1 MLTALLVDDEPLANE
16 RMRGLLADCGGV
28 ECIGTAGSVA
38 AARKALETLSPDV
51 IFLDM
56 EMPGGTG
63 LDLLPSVPDGTQ
75 VVFVTAY
82 EKYAVEAFAAAA
94 LDYLV
99 KPVNPERLSETLR
112 RLKKHADR
120 QRLQPTAASATSA
133 GEGDDGPVDGS
144 AVPGG
149 PGGAER
155 PGATDGTDSTAGAG
169 GRALGDTINLRLR
182 RSKRVA
188 AVTFDDIC
196 WIESLQ
202 NYTRVCLRNPGRLHI
217 FRRRLGEWE
226 VDLPAG
232 VFTRLGRSILV
243 RTESIEETE
252 WTSRNEKVLKFGA
265 GIEPLV
271 IGRLA
276 AMRLRDILDGEG
288 AETP

>member
-1 MLTALLVDDEPLANE
+1 MFTALLVDDEPLANE
-16 RMRGLLADCGGV
+16 RMRGLLSDCGGV

-112 RLKKHADR
+112 RLKKLADL

-133 GEGDDGPVDGS
+133 GEDDDDPVES
-144 AVPGG
+144 PAVPGG
-149 PGGAER
+149 PDG
-155 PGATDGTDSTAGAG
+155 TDGTDGTD
-169 GRALGDTINLRLR
+169 GRALGDTIHVRLR
-182 RSKRVA
+182 HSKRVA
-188 AVTFDDIC
+188 AVTLDDIC

-232 VFTRLGRSILV
+232 VFTRLGRSMLV
-243 RTESIEETE
+243 RSESIEETE

-276 AMRLRDILDGEG
+276 ALRLRDILDGEG
-288 AETP
+288 EGAP

>member
-28 ECIGTAGSVA
+28 NCIGTAGSVA
-38 AARKALETLSPDV
+38 TARKALETLAPDV

-63 LDLLPSVPDGTQ
+63 LDLLPSVPEGTQ

-82 EKYAVEAFAAAA
+82 EKYALEAFAAAA

-112 RLKKHADR
+112 RVKRFADL
-120 QRLQPTAASATSA
+120 QRLQPTAANEPSEPSP
-133 GEGDDGPVDGS
+133 GEDDDDETPVAS
-144 AVPGG
+144 PGG
-149 PGGAER
+149 PSG
-155 PGATDGTDSTAGAG
+155 PGQSG
-169 GRALGDTINLRLR
+169 LGDTIHVRLR
-182 RSKRVA
+182 HSRLLA
-188 AVTFDDIC
+188 AVTIDDIC

-202 NYTRVCLRNPGRLHI
+202 NYTRVCLRNPGRVLL

-226 VDLPAG
+226 GDLPAG
-232 VFTRLGRSILV
+232 VFARLGRSLLV
-243 RTESIEETE
+243 RTDAIAETE
-252 WTSRNEKVLKFGA
+252 WKSRNDKVLKFGA

-276 AMRLRDILDGEG
+276 AMRLRDIFDGEG
-288 AETP
+288 EEAP

>member
-28 ECIGTAGSVA
+28 NCIGTAGSVA
-38 AARKALETLSPDV
+38 TARKALETLAPDV

-63 LDLLPSVPDGTQ
+63 LDLLPSVPEGTQ

-112 RLKKHADR
+112 RVKRFADL
-120 QRLQPTAASATSA
+120 QRLQPTAANEPSELSPGEDVDDDPVAIPA
-133 GEGDDGPVDGS
+133 G
-144 AVPGG
+144 PGG
-149 PGGAER
+149 PGESG
-155 PGATDGTDSTAGAG
+155 P
-169 GRALGDTINLRLR
+169 GDTIHVRLR
-182 RSKRVA
+182 HSRLLA
-188 AVTFDDIC
+188 AVTIDRIC
-196 WIESLQ
+196 WIESLR
-202 NYTRVCLRNPGRLHI
+202 NYTRVCLRNPGRVVL
-217 FRRRLGEWE
+217 FRRRLGDWE

-232 VFTRLGRSILV
+232 VFARLGRSLLV
-243 RTESIEETE
+243 RTDAIAETE
-252 WTSRNEKVLKFGA
+252 WKSRNDKVLKFGA

-276 AMRLRDILDGEG
+276 AMRLRDIFDGEG
-288 AETP
+288 EEAP

>member
-28 ECIGTAGSVA
+28 TCIGTAGSVA
-38 AARKALETLSPDV
+38 TARKALETLSPDV

-56 EMPGGTG
+56 EMPGGSG
-63 LDLLPSVPDGTQ
+63 LDLLPSVPEGMQ

-82 EKYAVEAFAAAA
+82 EKYAVEAFAADA

-112 RLKKHADR
+112 RLKKLADL
-120 QRLQPTAASATSA
+120 QRLEATAARETSA
-133 GEGDDGPVDGS
+133 PSPEEDDDENPIS
-144 AVPGG
+144 SP
-149 PGGAER
+149 AE
-155 PGATDGTDSTAGAG
+155 AAGRG
-169 GRALGDTINLRLR
+169 LGDTVHVRLR
-182 RSKRVA
+182 HSRRAA
-188 AVTFDDIC
+188 AVTIDRIC

-202 NYTRVCLRNPGRLHI
+202 NYTRVCLRNPSRVQL

-226 VDLPAG
+226 GDLPAG
-232 VFTRLGRSILV
+232 LFARLGRSLLV
-243 RTESIEETE
+243 RTDAIEETE
-252 WTSRNEKVLKFGA
+252 WKSRNDKVLKFGE

-276 AMRLRDILDGEG
+276 AMRLRDILDGAGE
-288 AETP
+288 AAP

>member
-28 ECIGTAGSVA
+28 NCIGTAGSVA
-38 AARKALETLSPDV
+38 AARKALETLAPDV

-63 LDLLPSVPDGTQ
+63 LDLLPSVPEGTQ

-82 EKYAVEAFAAAA
+82 EKYALEAFAAAA

-112 RLKKHADR
+112 RLKKLADL
-120 QRLQPTAASATSA
+120 QRLQPTAASELS
-133 GEGDDGPVDGS
+133 ELSPGDDVDDDPV
-144 AVPGG
+144 AIPAG
-149 PGGAER
+149 PGASGER
-155 PGATDGTDSTAGAG
+155 G
-169 GRALGDTINLRLR
+169 LGDTIHVRLR
-182 RSKRVA
+182 HSRLLA
-188 AVTFDDIC
+188 ALTIDRIC
-196 WIESLQ
+196 WIESLR
-202 NYTRVCLRNPGRLHI
+202 NYTRVCLRNPGRVVL

-226 VDLPAG
+226 GDLPAG
-232 VFTRLGRSILV
+232 LFARLGRSLLV
-243 RTESIEETE
+243 RTDAIAETE
-252 WTSRNEKVLKFGA
+252 WKSRNEKVLKFGA

-288 AETP
+288 EGAP

>member
-28 ECIGTAGSVA
+28 NCIGTAGSVA
-38 AARKALETLSPDV
+38 AARKALETLAPDV

-63 LDLLPSVPDGTQ
+63 LDLLPSVPEGTQ

-82 EKYAVEAFAAAA
+82 EKYALEAFAAAA

-112 RLKKHADR
+112 RVKRFADL
-120 QRLQPTAASATSA
+120 QRLQPTAANEPSELSP
-133 GEGDDGPVDGS
+133 GDDVDDDPVAIPAG
-144 AVPGG
+144 PGG
-149 PGGAER
+149 PGESG
-155 PGATDGTDSTAGAG
+155 P
-169 GRALGDTINLRLR
+169 GDTIHVRLR
-182 RSKRVA
+182 HSRQLA
-188 AVTFDDIC
+188 AVTIDRIC

-202 NYTRVCLRNPGRLHI
+202 NYTRVCLRNPGRVVI

-232 VFTRLGRSILV
+232 VFARLGRSLLV
-243 RTESIEETE
+243 RTDAIAETE
-252 WTSRNEKVLKFGA
+252 WKSRNDKVLKFGA

-276 AMRLRDILDGEG
+276 AMRLRDIFDGEG
-288 AETP
+288 EEAP

>member
-1 MLTALLVDDEPLANE
+1 MLTALIVDDEPLANE

-28 ECIGTAGSVA
+28 TCLGAAGSVV
-38 AARKALETLSPDV
+38 AARNALETRRPDV
-51 IFLDM
+51 IFLDV

-63 LDLLPSVPDGTQ
+63 LDLLPSVPEGTQ

-82 EKYAVEAFAAAA
+82 EKYAVEAFAADA

-112 RLKKHADR
+112 RLKKLADL
-120 QRLQPTAASATSA
+120 QRLEATRASETGTAADVADDDPVARPA
-133 GEGDDGPVDGS
+133 GH
-144 AVPGG
+144 GG
-149 PGGAER
+149 PGER
-155 PGATDGTDSTAGAG
+155 G
-169 GRALGDTINLRLR
+169 LGDTVHVRLR
-182 RSKRVA
+182 HSRRAA
-188 AVTFDDIC
+188 AVTIDEIC

-202 NYTRVCLRNPGRLHI
+202 NYTRVCLRNPGRVQL

-232 VFTRLGRSILV
+232 LFARLGRSLLV
-243 RTESIEETE
+243 RTDAIAETE
-252 WTSRNEKVLKFGA
+252 WKSRNDKVLKFGD

-288 AETP
+288 EEAS

>member
-16 RMRGLLADCGGV
+16 RMQSLLRAHDDIEIV
-28 ECIGTAGSVA
+28 GTAGSVA
-38 AARKALETLSPDV
+38 AAQKALESLRPDV
-51 IFLDM
+51 VFLDV

-63 LDLLPSVPDGTQ
+63 LELLPSVPEGMQ

-112 RLKKHADR
+112 RLKKLADL
-120 QRLQPTAASATSA
+120 QRLQPTAAGATSA
-133 GEGDDGPVDGS
+133 GDDDDPVES
-144 AVPGG
+144 AAVPGG
-149 PGGAER
+149 PSGTGG
-155 PGATDGTDSTAGAG
+155 PGGTG
-169 GRALGDTINLRLR
+169 GTTLGDTIYVRLR
-182 RSKRVA
+182 HSKRAA

-202 NYTRVCLRNPGRLHI
+202 NYTRVCLRNPGRVQL

-226 VDLPAG
+226 AELPAG
-232 VFTRLGRSILV
+232 LFARLGRSILV
-243 RTESIEETE
+243 RTERIEETE
-252 WTSRNEKVLKFGA
+252 WTSRNEKVLKFGP

-276 AMRLRDILDGEG
+276 ALRLRDILDGEG
-288 AETP
+288 PP

>member
-28 ECIGTAGSVA
+28 NCIGTAGSVA
-38 AARKALETLSPDV
+38 TARKALETLSPDV

-63 LDLLPSVPDGTQ
+63 LDLLPSVPEGTQ

-82 EKYAVEAFAAAA
+82 EKYALEAFAAAA

-112 RLKKHADR
+112 RVKRFADL
-120 QRLQPTAASATSA
+120 QRLQPTAANEPSEPSP
-133 GEGDDGPVDGS
+133 GEDVDDETPV
-144 AVPGG
+144 ARPVG
-149 PGGAER
+149 PGESG
-155 PGATDGTDSTAGAG
+155 P
-169 GRALGDTINLRLR
+169 GDTIHVRLR
-182 RSKRVA
+182 HSRLLA
-188 AVTFDDIC
+188 AVTVDRIC
-196 WIESLQ
+196 WIESLR
-202 NYTRVCLRNPGRLHI
+202 NYTRVCLRNPGRVVL
-217 FRRRLGEWE
+217 FRRRLGDWE

-232 VFTRLGRSILV
+232 VFARLGRSLLV
-243 RTESIEETE
+243 RTDAIAETE
-252 WTSRNEKVLKFGA
+252 WKSRNDKVLKFGA

-276 AMRLRDILDGEG
+276 AMRLRDIFDGEG
-288 AETP
+288 EEAP

>member
-28 ECIGTAGSVA
+28 DCIGTAGSVA
-38 AARKALETLSPDV
+38 AARKALETLAPDV

-63 LDLLPSVPDGTQ
+63 LDLLPSVPEGTQ
-75 VVFVTAY
+75 VVFVTAH

-112 RLKKHADR
+112 RLKKFADL
-120 QRLQPTAASATSA
+120 QRLQPTAANETSETSPGEDDDDETLVAIPA
-133 GEGDDGPVDGS
+133 G
-144 AVPGG
+144 PGG
-149 PGGAER
+149 PGER
-155 PGATDGTDSTAGAG
+155 GLS
-169 GRALGDTINLRLR
+169 DTIHLRIR
-182 RSKRVA
+182 HTKRLA
-188 AVTFDDIC
+188 AVPIDDIC

-202 NYTRVCLRNPGRLHI
+202 NYTRVCLRNPGRLHL

-232 VFTRLGRSILV
+232 LFARLGRSLLV
-243 RTESIEETE
+243 RTDAIAETE
-252 WTSRNEKVLKFGA
+252 WKSRNETVLKFGA

-288 AETP
+288 EGAP

>member
-28 ECIGTAGSVA
+28 NCIGTAGSVA
-38 AARKALETLSPDV
+38 AARKALEMLAPDV

-63 LDLLPSVPDGTQ
+63 LDLLPSVPEGTQ

-82 EKYAVEAFAAAA
+82 EKYALEAFAAAA

-99 KPVNPERLSETLR
+99 KPVNPERLTETLR
-112 RLKKHADR
+112 RVKRFADL
-120 QRLQPTAASATSA
+120 QRLQPTAANEPSEPSP
-133 GEGDDGPVDGS
+133 GEDDDDETPVAS
-144 AVPGG
+144 PGG
-149 PGGAER
+149 PGG
-155 PGATDGTDSTAGAG
+155 PGEIGP
-169 GRALGDTINLRLR
+169 GDTIHVRLR
-182 RSKRVA
+182 HSRLLA
-188 AVTFDDIC
+188 AVTIDDIC

-202 NYTRVCLRNPGRLHI
+202 NYTRVCLRNPGRVLI

-226 VDLPAG
+226 GDLPAG
-232 VFTRLGRSILV
+232 VFARLGRSLLV
-243 RTESIEETE
+243 RTDAIEETE
-252 WTSRNEKVLKFGA
+252 WKSRNDKVLKFGA

-276 AMRLRDILDGEG
+276 AMRLRDIFDGEG
-288 AETP
+288 EETP

>member
-28 ECIGTAGSVA
+28 ECIGTAGSVV

-112 RLKKHADR
+112 RLKKLADL
-120 QRLQPTAASATSA
+120 QRLQPTAATATST
-133 GEGDDGPVDGS
+133 GEDDDPVDGA

-149 PGGAER
+149 PSGAER
-155 PGATDGTDSTAGAG
+155 PGATDATAGAG
-169 GRALGDTINLRLR
+169 GRALGDTINIRLR
-182 RSKRVA
+182 RSKSVA

-202 NYTRVCLRNPGRLHI
+202 NYTRVCLRNPGRLHV

-252 WTSRNEKVLKFGA
+252 WKSRNEKVLKFGA

-276 AMRLRDILDGEG
+276 ALRLRDILDGEG
-288 AETP
+288 EGAP

>member
-28 ECIGTAGSVA
+28 DCIGTAGSVA

-75 VVFVTAY
+75 VVFVTAH
-82 EKYAVEAFAAAA
+82 EKYALEAFAAAA

-112 RLKKHADR
+112 RLKKFADL
-120 QRLQPTAASATSA
+120 QRLQPTAANETSETSPGEDDDDETLVAIPA
-133 GEGDDGPVDGS
+133 G
-144 AVPGG
+144 PGG
-149 PGGAER
+149 PGER
-155 PGATDGTDSTAGAG
+155 GLS
-169 GRALGDTINLRLR
+169 DTIHLRIR
-182 RSKRVA
+182 HTKRLA
-188 AVTFDDIC
+188 AVPIDDIC

-202 NYTRVCLRNPGRLHI
+202 NYTRVCLRNPGRLHL

-232 VFTRLGRSILV
+232 LFARLGRSLLV
-243 RTESIEETE
+243 RTDAIAETE
-252 WTSRNEKVLKFGA
+252 FKSRNEKVLKFGA

-288 AETP
+288 EGAP

>member
-28 ECIGTAGSVA
+28 NCIGTAGSVA
-38 AARKALETLSPDV
+38 TARKALEALAPDV

-63 LDLLPSVPDGTQ
+63 LDLLPSVPEGTQ

-82 EKYAVEAFAAAA
+82 EKYALEAFAAAA

-99 KPVNPERLSETLR
+99 KPVNPERLTETLR
-112 RLKKHADR
+112 RVKRFADL
-120 QRLQPTAASATSA
+120 QRLQPTAANEPSELSPGEDDDDDSVAIPA
-133 GEGDDGPVDGS
+133 G
-144 AVPGG
+144 PGG
-149 PGGAER
+149 PGEIG
-155 PGATDGTDSTAGAG
+155 P
-169 GRALGDTINLRLR
+169 GDTIHVRLR
-182 RSKRVA
+182 HSRLLA
-188 AVTFDDIC
+188 AVTIDDIC

-202 NYTRVCLRNPGRLHI
+202 NYTRVCLRNPGRVLI

-226 VDLPAG
+226 GDLPAG
-232 VFTRLGRSILV
+232 VFARLGRSLLV
-243 RTESIEETE
+243 RTDAIEETE
-252 WTSRNEKVLKFGA
+252 WKSRNDKVLKFGA

-276 AMRLRDILDGEG
+276 AMRLRDIFDGEG
-288 AETP
+288 EEAP

>member
-28 ECIGTAGSVA
+28 NCIGTAGSVA
-38 AARKALETLSPDV
+38 AARKALETLAPDV

-63 LDLLPSVPDGTQ
+63 LDLLPSVHEGTQ

-112 RLKKHADR
+112 RLKKLADL
-120 QRLQPTAASATSA
+120 QRLQPTAASELSP
-133 GEGDDGPVDGS
+133 GEDVDDDPVAS
-144 AVPGG
+144 PAG
-149 PGGAER
+149 PGGSGER
-155 PGATDGTDSTAGAG
+155 G
-169 GRALGDTINLRLR
+169 LGDTIHVRLR
-182 RSKRVA
+182 HSRLLA
-188 AVTFDDIC
+188 ALTIDRIC
-196 WIESLQ
+196 WIESLR
-202 NYTRVCLRNPGRLHI
+202 NYTRVCLRNPGRVVL

-226 VDLPAG
+226 GDLPAG
-232 VFTRLGRSILV
+232 LFARLGRSLLV
-243 RTESIEETE
+243 RTDAIAETE
-252 WTSRNEKVLKFGA
+252 WKSRNEKVLKFGA

-271 IGRLA
+271 LGRLA
-276 AMRLRDILDGEG
+276 AMRLRDILDGDGEE
-288 AETP
+288 AP

>member
-28 ECIGTAGSVA
+28 NCIGTAGSVA
-38 AARKALETLSPDV
+38 TARKALEALAPDV

-63 LDLLPSVPDGTQ
+63 LDLLPSVPEGTQ

-82 EKYAVEAFAAAA
+82 EKYALEAFAAAA

-112 RLKKHADR
+112 RVKRFADL
-120 QRLQPTAASATSA
+120 QRLQPTAANEPSEPSP
-133 GEGDDGPVDGS
+133 GEDVDDEPVAIPAGPV
-144 AVPGG
+144 G
-149 PGGAER
+149 PGESG
-155 PGATDGTDSTAGAG
+155 P
-169 GRALGDTINLRLR
+169 GDTIHVRLR
-182 RSKRVA
+182 HSRLLTALTIDR
-188 AVTFDDIC
+188 IC
-196 WIESLQ
+196 WIESLR
-202 NYTRVCLRNPGRLHI
+202 NYTRVCLRNPGRVVL

-226 VDLPAG
+226 GDLPAG
-232 VFTRLGRSILV
+232 VFARLGRSLLV
-243 RTESIEETE
+243 RTDAIEEIE
-252 WTSRNEKVLKFGA
+252 WKSRNDKVLKFGA

-288 AETP
+288 EGAP

>member
-28 ECIGTAGSVA
+28 NCIGTAGSVA
-38 AARKALETLSPDV
+38 TARKALEALAPDV

-63 LDLLPSVPDGTQ
+63 LDLLPSVPEGTQ

-82 EKYAVEAFAAAA
+82 EKYALEAFAAAA

-112 RLKKHADR
+112 RVKRFADL
-120 QRLQPTAASATSA
+120 QRLQPTAANEPSELSPGEDDDDDPVAIPA
-133 GEGDDGPVDGS
+133 G
-144 AVPGG
+144 PGG
-149 PGGAER
+149 PGESG
-155 PGATDGTDSTAGAG
+155 P
-169 GRALGDTINLRLR
+169 GDTIHVRLR
-182 RSKRVA
+182 HSRHLA
-188 AVTFDDIC
+188 AVTIDRIC
-196 WIESLQ
+196 WIESLR
-202 NYTRVCLRNPGRLHI
+202 NYTRVCLRNPGRVVL
-217 FRRRLGEWE
+217 FRRRLGDWE

-232 VFTRLGRSILV
+232 VFARLGRSLLV
-243 RTESIEETE
+243 RTDAIAETE
-252 WTSRNEKVLKFGA
+252 WKSRNDKVLKFGA

-276 AMRLRDILDGEG
+276 AMRLRDIFDGEG
-288 AETP
+288 GEAP

>member
-28 ECIGTAGSVA
+28 NCIGTAGSVA
-38 AARKALETLSPDV
+38 TARKALEALAPDV

-63 LDLLPSVPDGTQ
+63 LDLLPSVPEGTQ

-82 EKYAVEAFAAAA
+82 EKYALEAFAAAA

-99 KPVNPERLSETLR
+99 KPVNPERLTETLR
-112 RLKKHADR
+112 RVKRFADL
-120 QRLQPTAASATSA
+120 QRLQPTAANEPSEPSP
-133 GEGDDGPVDGS
+133 GEDDDDETPVAS
-144 AVPGG
+144 PGG
-149 PGGAER
+149 PGG
-155 PGATDGTDSTAGAG
+155 PGEIGP
-169 GRALGDTINLRLR
+169 GDTIHVRLR
-182 RSKRVA
+182 HSRLLA
-188 AVTFDDIC
+188 AVTIDDIC

-202 NYTRVCLRNPGRLHI
+202 NYTRVCLRNPGRVLI

-226 VDLPAG
+226 GDLPAG
-232 VFTRLGRSILV
+232 VFARLGRSLLV
-243 RTESIEETE
+243 RTDAIEETE
-252 WTSRNEKVLKFGA
+252 WKSRNDKVLKFGA

-276 AMRLRDILDGEG
+276 AMWLRDIFDGEG
-288 AETP
+288 EEAP

>member
-28 ECIGTAGSVA
+28 NCIGTAGSVA
-38 AARKALETLSPDV
+38 TARKALETLAPDV

-63 LDLLPSVPDGTQ
+63 LDLLPSVPEGTQ

-112 RLKKHADR
+112 RVKRFADL
-120 QRLQPTAASATSA
+120 QRLQPTAANEPSELSPGEDVDDDPVAIPA
-133 GEGDDGPVDGS
+133 G
-144 AVPGG
+144 PGG
-149 PGGAER
+149 PGEIG
-155 PGATDGTDSTAGAG
+155 P
-169 GRALGDTINLRLR
+169 GDTIHVRLR
-182 RSKRVA
+182 HSRLLA
-188 AVTFDDIC
+188 AVTVDEIC
-196 WIESLQ
+196 WIESLR
-202 NYTRVCLRNPGRLHI
+202 NYTRVCLRNPGRVVL
-217 FRRRLGEWE
+217 FRRRLGDWE

-232 VFTRLGRSILV
+232 VFARLGRSLLV
-243 RTESIEETE
+243 RTDAIAETE
-252 WTSRNEKVLKFGA
+252 WKSRNDKVLKFGA

-276 AMRLRDILDGEG
+276 AMRLRDIFDGEG
-288 AETP
+288 EEAP

>member
-16 RMRGLLADCGGV
+16 RMRGLLADSGGV
-28 ECIGTAGSVA
+28 NCIGTAGSVA
-38 AARKALETLSPDV
+38 TARKALETLAPDV

-63 LDLLPSVPDGTQ
+63 LDLLPSVPEGTQ

-112 RLKKHADR
+112 RVKRFADL
-120 QRLQPTAASATSA
+120 QRLQPTAANEPSELSP
-133 GEGDDGPVDGS
+133 GDDVDDDPVAIPAG
-144 AVPGG
+144 PGG
-149 PGGAER
+149 PGESG
-155 PGATDGTDSTAGAG
+155 
-169 GRALGDTINLRLR
+169 LGDTLHVRLR
-182 RSKRVA
+182 HSRLLA
-188 AVTFDDIC
+188 AVTIDEIC

-202 NYTRVCLRNPGRLHI
+202 NYTRVCLRNPGRVVI

-232 VFTRLGRSILV
+232 VFARLGRSLLV
-243 RTESIEETE
+243 RTDAIAETE
-252 WTSRNEKVLKFGA
+252 WKSRNDKVLKFGA

-276 AMRLRDILDGEG
+276 AMRLRDIFDGEG
-288 AETP
+288 QETP

>member
-38 AARKALETLSPDV
+38 GARKALETLSPDV

-63 LDLLPSVPDGTQ
+63 LDLLPSVPEGTQ

-112 RLKKHADR
+112 RVKRFADL
-120 QRLQPTAASATSA
+120 QRLQPTAANEPNPGEDVDDEPVAIPA
-133 GEGDDGPVDGS
+133 G
-144 AVPGG
+144 PGG
-149 PGGAER
+149 PGESG
-155 PGATDGTDSTAGAG
+155 P
-169 GRALGDTINLRLR
+169 GDTIHVRLR
-182 RSKRVA
+182 HSRLLTALTIDR
-188 AVTFDDIC
+188 IC
-196 WIESLQ
+196 WIESLR
-202 NYTRVCLRNPGRLHI
+202 NYTRVCLRNPGRVVL
-217 FRRRLGEWE
+217 FRRRLGDWE

-232 VFTRLGRSILV
+232 LFARLGRSLLV
-243 RTESIEETE
+243 RTDAIEETE
-252 WTSRNEKVLKFGA
+252 WKSRNDKVLKFGA

-276 AMRLRDILDGEG
+276 AMRLRDIFDGEG
-288 AETP
+288 EEAP

>member
-28 ECIGTAGSVA
+28 NCIGTAGSVA
-38 AARKALETLSPDV
+38 AARKALETLAPDV

-63 LDLLPSVPDGTQ
+63 LDLLPSVHEGTQ

-112 RLKKHADR
+112 RLKKLADL
-120 QRLQPTAASATSA
+120 QRLQPTAASELS
-133 GEGDDGPVDGS
+133 ELSPGDDVDDDPV
-144 AVPGG
+144 AIPAG
-149 PGGAER
+149 PGASGER
-155 PGATDGTDSTAGAG
+155 G
-169 GRALGDTINLRLR
+169 LGDTIHVRLR
-182 RSKRVA
+182 HSRLSA
-188 AVTFDDIC
+188 AVTIDRIC

-202 NYTRVCLRNPGRLHI
+202 NYTRVCLRNPGRVVL

-226 VDLPAG
+226 GDLPAG
-232 VFTRLGRSILV
+232 LFARLGRSLLV
-243 RTESIEETE
+243 RTDAIAETE
-252 WTSRNEKVLKFGA
+252 WKSRNEKVLKFGA

-288 AETP
+288 EGAP

>member
-51 IFLDM
+51 VFLDM

-99 KPVNPERLSETLR
+99 KPVNAERLSETLR
-112 RLKKHADR
+112 RLQKLADL
-120 QRLQPTAASATSA
+120 QRLQPTAASEVNAWKDNDDDNPVASPAGSA
-133 GEGDDGPVDGS
+133 GRG
-144 AVPGG
+144 
-149 PGGAER
+149 
-155 PGATDGTDSTAGAG
+155 
-169 GRALGDTINLRLR
+169 LGDTIHLRLR
-182 RSKRVA
+182 HTKRA
-188 AVTFDDIC
+188 AVVTIDDIC

-202 NYTRVCLRNPGRLHI
+202 NYTRVCLWNPGRIHV
-217 FRRRLGEWE
+217 FRRRLGQWE

-232 VFTRLGRSILV
+232 LFARLGRSVLV
-243 RTESIEETE
+243 RTERIEETE
-252 WTSRNEKVLKFGA
+252 WKSRNEKVLRFGA

-276 AMRLRDILDGEG
+276 AIRLREILDGEREG
-288 AETP
+288 AS

>member
-28 ECIGTAGSVA
+28 NCIGTAGSVA
-38 AARKALETLSPDV
+38 TARKALETLAPDV

-63 LDLLPSVPDGTQ
+63 LDLLPSVPEGTQ
-75 VVFVTAY
+75 VVFVTAH
-82 EKYAVEAFAAAA
+82 EKYALEAFAAAA

-99 KPVNPERLSETLR
+99 KPVNPERLTETLR
-112 RLKKHADR
+112 RVKRFADL
-120 QRLQPTAASATSA
+120 QRLQPTAANEPSEPSPGEDDDDDAVAIPA
-133 GEGDDGPVDGS
+133 G
-144 AVPGG
+144 PGG
-149 PGGAER
+149 PGESG
-155 PGATDGTDSTAGAG
+155 
-169 GRALGDTINLRLR
+169 LGDTIHVRLR
-182 RSKRVA
+182 HSRLLT
-188 AVTFDDIC
+188 AVTIDEIC

-202 NYTRVCLRNPGRLHI
+202 NYTRVCLRNPGRVVL

-232 VFTRLGRSILV
+232 LFARLGRSLLV
-243 RTESIEETE
+243 RTDAIVETE
-252 WTSRNEKVLKFGA
+252 WKSRNDKVLKFGA

-276 AMRLRDILDGEG
+276 AMRLRDIFDGEG
-288 AETP
+288 EEAP

>member
-63 LDLLPSVPDGTQ
+63 LDVLPSVPEWTQ

-82 EKYAVEAFAAAA
+82 EKYAVEAFAVAA

-112 RLKKHADR
+112 RLKKHTDR

-133 GEGDDGPVDGS
+133 GDADDDPVDGA

-149 PGGAER
+149 PGGAD
-155 PGATDGTDSTAGAG
+155 GTDGTDATAGAG
-169 GRALGDTINLRLR
+169 GRALDDTISVRLR
-182 RSKRVA
+182 HSKSVA

-217 FRRRLGEWE
+217 FRRRLREWE
-226 VDLPAG
+226 VDLPVG

-271 IGRLA
+271 VGRLA

-288 AETP
+288 EGAP

>member
-28 ECIGTAGSVA
+28 NCIGTAGSVA
-38 AARKALETLSPDV
+38 TARKALEALAPDV

-63 LDLLPSVPDGTQ
+63 LDLLPSVPEGTQ

-82 EKYAVEAFAAAA
+82 EKYALEAFAAAA

-112 RLKKHADR
+112 RVKRFADL
-120 QRLQPTAASATSA
+120 QRLQPTAANEPSEPSPGEDVDDEPVAIPA
-133 GEGDDGPVDGS
+133 G
-144 AVPGG
+144 PGG
-149 PGGAER
+149 PGEIG
-155 PGATDGTDSTAGAG
+155 P
-169 GRALGDTINLRLR
+169 GDTIHVRLR
-182 RSKRVA
+182 HSRLLTALTIDR
-188 AVTFDDIC
+188 IC
-196 WIESLQ
+196 WIESLR
-202 NYTRVCLRNPGRLHI
+202 NYTRVCLRNPGRVVL

-226 VDLPAG
+226 GDLPAG
-232 VFTRLGRSILV
+232 VFARLGRSLLV
-243 RTESIEETE
+243 RTDAIEEIE
-252 WTSRNEKVLKFGA
+252 WKSRNDKVLKFGA

-288 AETP
+288 EGAP

>member
-16 RMRGLLADCGGV
+16 RMRSLLRAHDDIEIV
-28 ECIGTAGSVA
+28 GTAGSVA
-38 AARKALETLSPDV
+38 AARKALESLRPDV
-51 IFLDM
+51 VFLDV

-63 LDLLPSVPDGTQ
+63 LELLPSVPEGMQ

-112 RLKKHADR
+112 RLKKLADL
-120 QRLQPTAASATSA
+120 QRLQPTAAGATRA
-133 GEGDDGPVDGS
+133 GDDDDPVES
-144 AVPGG
+144 AAVPGG
-149 PGGAER
+149 PGG
-155 PGATDGTDSTAGAG
+155 TG
-169 GRALGDTINLRLR
+169 GPALGDTIYVRLR
-182 RSKRVA
+182 YSKRAA
-188 AVTFDDIC
+188 AVTLNDIC

-202 NYTRVCLRNPGRLHI
+202 NYTRVCLRNPGRVLL

-226 VDLPAG
+226 AELPAG
-232 VFTRLGRSILV
+232 LFARLGRSILV
-243 RTESIEETE
+243 RTERIEETE

-276 AMRLRDILDGEG
+276 ALRLRDILDGEG
-288 AETP
+288 EGAP

>member
-16 RMRGLLADCGGV
+16 RMRGLLTDCGGV

-38 AARKALETLSPDV
+38 AARKALEMLSPDV

-63 LDLLPSVPDGTQ
+63 LDVLPSVPDGTQ

-112 RLKKHADR
+112 RLKKLADL
-120 QRLQPTAASATSA
+120 QRLQPTAATATST
-133 GEGDDGPVDGS
+133 GEDDDPVDGA

-149 PGGAER
+149 PGGTDR
-155 PGATDGTDSTAGAG
+155 PGATDATDGAG
-169 GRALGDTINLRLR
+169 GRALGDTINIRLR
-182 RSKRVA
+182 RSKSVA

-202 NYTRVCLRNPGRLHI
+202 NYTRVCLRNPGRLHV
-217 FRRRLGEWE
+217 FRRRLVEWE

-232 VFTRLGRSILV
+232 VLTRLGRSILV

-252 WTSRNEKVLKFGA
+252 WKSRNEKVLKFGA

-276 AMRLRDILDGEG
+276 ALRLRDILDGEG
-288 AETP
+288 EGAP

>member
-28 ECIGTAGSVA
+28 NCIGTAGSVA
-38 AARKALETLSPDV
+38 TARKALETLSPDV

-63 LDLLPSVPDGTQ
+63 LDLLPSVPEGTQ

-82 EKYAVEAFAAAA
+82 EKYALEAFAAAA

-112 RLKKHADR
+112 RVKRFADL
-120 QRLQPTAASATSA
+120 QRLQPTAANEPSPGEDVDDDPVAIPA
-133 GEGDDGPVDGS
+133 GL
-144 AVPGG
+144 GG
-149 PGGAER
+149 PGESG
-155 PGATDGTDSTAGAG
+155 P
-169 GRALGDTINLRLR
+169 GDTIHVRLR
-182 RSKRVA
+182 HSRQLA
-188 AVTFDDIC
+188 AVTVDEIC
-196 WIESLQ
+196 WIESLR
-202 NYTRVCLRNPGRLHI
+202 NYTRVCLRNPGRVVL
-217 FRRRLGEWE
+217 FRRRLGDWE

-232 VFTRLGRSILV
+232 VFARLGRSLLV
-243 RTESIEETE
+243 RTDAIAETE
-252 WTSRNEKVLKFGA
+252 WKSRNDKVLKFGA

-288 AETP
+288 EGAP

>member
-16 RMRGLLADCGGV
+16 RMRSLLRAHDDIEIV
-28 ECIGTAGSVA
+28 GTAGSVA
-38 AARKALETLSPDV
+38 AARRALESLRPDV
-51 IFLDM
+51 VFLDV
-56 EMPGGTG
+56 EMPGGMG
-63 LDLLPSVPDGTQ
+63 LELLPSVPEGMQ

-112 RLKKHADR
+112 RLKKIADL
-120 QRLQPTAASATSA
+120 QRLQPTAAGATSA
-133 GEGDDGPVDGS
+133 GDDDDPVES
-144 AVPGG
+144 AAVPGG
-149 PGGAER
+149 PGG
-155 PGATDGTDSTAGAG
+155 T
-169 GRALGDTINLRLR
+169 ALGDTIYVRLR
-182 RSKRVA
+182 HSKRAA
-188 AVTFDDIC
+188 AVTIDHIC

-202 NYTRVCLRNPGRLHI
+202 NYTRVCLRNPGRVLL

-232 VFTRLGRSILV
+232 LFARLGRSVLV
-243 RTESIEETE
+243 RTERIEETE

-271 IGRLA
+271 VGRLA
-276 AMRLRDILDGEG
+276 ALRLRDILDGEG
-288 AETP
+288 GGEGEGPL

>member
-28 ECIGTAGSVA
+28 NCIGTAGSVA
-38 AARKALETLSPDV
+38 AARKALETLAPDV

-63 LDLLPSVPDGTQ
+63 LDLLPSVHEGTQ

-112 RLKKHADR
+112 RLKKRADL
-120 QRLQPTAASATSA
+120 QRLQPTAASELS
-133 GEGDDGPVDGS
+133 ELSPGDDVDDDPV
-144 AVPGG
+144 AIPAG
-149 PGGAER
+149 PGASGER
-155 PGATDGTDSTAGAG
+155 G
-169 GRALGDTINLRLR
+169 LGDTIHVRLR
-182 RSKRVA
+182 HSRLLA
-188 AVTFDDIC
+188 ALTIDRIC
-196 WIESLQ
+196 WIESLR
-202 NYTRVCLRNPGRLHI
+202 NYTRVCLRNPGRVVL

-226 VDLPAG
+226 GDLPAG
-232 VFTRLGRSILV
+232 LFARLGRSLLV
-243 RTESIEETE
+243 RTDAIAETE
-252 WTSRNEKVLKFGA
+252 WKSRNDKVLKFGA

-288 AETP
+288 EGAP

>member
-28 ECIGTAGSVA
+28 NCIGTAGSVA
-38 AARKALETLSPDV
+38 TARKALEALAPDV

-63 LDLLPSVPDGTQ
+63 LDLLPSVPEGTQ

-82 EKYAVEAFAAAA
+82 EKYALEAFAAAA

-99 KPVNPERLSETLR
+99 KPVNPERLTETLR
-112 RLKKHADR
+112 RVKRFADL
-120 QRLQPTAASATSA
+120 QRLQPTAANEPSEPSP
-133 GEGDDGPVDGS
+133 GEDDDDETPVAS
-144 AVPGG
+144 PGG
-149 PGGAER
+149 PGG
-155 PGATDGTDSTAGAG
+155 PGEIGP
-169 GRALGDTINLRLR
+169 GDTIHVRLR
-182 RSKRVA
+182 HSRLLA
-188 AVTFDDIC
+188 AVTIDDIC

-202 NYTRVCLRNPGRLHI
+202 NYPRVCLRNPGRVLI

-226 VDLPAG
+226 GDLPAG
-232 VFTRLGRSILV
+232 VFARLGRSLLV
-243 RTESIEETE
+243 RTDAIEETE
-252 WTSRNEKVLKFGA
+252 WKSRNDKVLKFGA

-276 AMRLRDILDGEG
+276 AMRLRDIFDGEG
-288 AETP
+288 EEAP

>member
-38 AARKALETLSPDV
+38 AAREALETLSPDV
-51 IFLDM
+51 VFLDM

-120 QRLQPTAASATSA
+120 QRLQPTAASATST
-133 GEGDDGPVDGS
+133 GEDDDPVDGP

-149 PGGAER
+149 PDGAD
-155 PGATDGTDSTAGAG
+155 GADGIG
-169 GRALGDTINLRLR
+169 GRALGDTINVRLR
-182 RSKRVA
+182 HSKRVA

-217 FRRRLGEWE
+217 FRRRLREWE
-226 VDLPAG
+226 IDMPAG

-252 WTSRNEKVLKFGA
+252 WTSRNEKVLKFGP

-288 AETP
+288 EEAP